1 MKASKLRI
9 GVLWLGAATVCP
21 GAQNR
26 LTIVVSDTVGLPQ
39 NVIALA
45 VKLTRLTFADAGI
58 HAAWLVCP
66 SKSCAER
73 PAAIPYLLIRVAPR
87 MLAPPQ
93 GSGAEG
99 EPAGYALT
107 GGGMLDGARA
117 LVFYSVIEAFAANQ
131 RRRPSLVLA
140 CVLIHEIAHTLGLK
154 HQTDGVM
161 RATLNPHGI
170 QDVALGLGFT
180 PAEARQLRMGAM
192 RLNDSPPSGE
202 ASLSPISATRLAPH

>member
-1 MKASKLRI
+1 VKASKLRI

-39 NVIALA
+39 NVI
-45 VKLTRLTFADAGI
+45 
-58 HAAWLVCP
+58 
-66 SKSCAER
+66 
-73 PAAIPYLLIRVAPR
+73 
-87 MLAPPQ
+87 
-93 GSGAEG
+93 
-99 EPAGYALT
+99 
-107 GGGMLDGARA
+107 
-117 LVFYSVIEAFAANQ
+117 EAFAANQ
-131 RRRPSLVLA
+131 RRRPSLILA

-161 RATLNPHGI
+161 RAALNPHGI
-170 QDVALGLGFT
+170 EDVALGLGFT